1 MSIKLKEIIH
11 MQTMATLAITPSGKK
26 YWFHIEHSYSQGPA
40 LMEMT
45 EEKLQV
51 LEATIISVGAYE
63 GGGPVFHVTDPKIQE
78 KPITVQETTEISSEI
93 IYIHQEKYAYALKP
107 TSEMTKAVKEAYG
120 IHVIERLPKSMYSMR
135 VEHLSIEPST
145 GAIEAHIE

>member
-26 YWFHIEHSYSQGPA
+26 YWFHLEHSYSQGPA

-51 LEATIISVGAYE
+51 LEATIISIETYE
-63 GGGPVFHVTDPKIQE
+63 GGGPVFHVTEPKMQE
-78 KPITVQETTEISSEI
+78 KPLTVQETTEISAEI

-120 IHVIERLPKSMYSMR
+120 IHIIERLPKLMYSKR
-135 VEHLSIEPST
+135 VEHLSIEPLT
-145 GAIEAHIE
+145 GVIEAHIE

>member
-51 LEATIISVGAYE
+51 LEATIINIETYE
-63 GGGPVFHVTDPKIQE
+63 GGGPVFHVTEPKMQE
-78 KPITVQETTEISSEI
+78 KPITVKETTEISKEI
-93 IYIHQEKYAYALKP
+93 IYIYHEKYAYALKP

-120 IHVIERLPKSMYSMR
+120 IHIIERLPKSMYSMR